1 METGIESVD
10 MIFMESEEKM
20 DKAINNLIGEYKLV
34 RAGRANPHILDK
46 VQVDYYGQLTSINK
60 MANITTPEARLLVI
74 NVWDKSAMKDVEKAI
89 QNSGIGINPNNDGQ
103 VIRLVFP
110 ELTQDRRKE
119 LTKEIKQF
127 AEETKIVIR
136 NARRDALDGF
146 KKLEKNSEI
155 TEDDLAT
162 YTKEVD
168 KMLQTKTEIV
178 DKEFKEKEREIME
191 I

>member
-34 RAGRANPHILDK
+34 RAGRANPHVLDK
-46 VQVDYYGQLTSINK
+46 VQVDYYGQITSINK

>member
-103 VIRLVFP
+103 VIRLLFP

-168 KMLQTKTEIV
+168 KMLQTKTEFV

>member
-110 ELTQDRRKE
+110 EHAQDRRNE
-119 LTKEIKQF
+119 LTNKIKQF

>member
-168 KMLQTKTEIV
+168 KILQTKTEIV

>member
-10 MIFMESEEKM
+10 MILMESEEKM

-34 RAGRANPHILDK
+34 RAGRANPHIFDK

>member
-20 DKAINNLIGEYKLV
+20 DKAIKNLIGEYKLV

>member
-1 METGIESVD
+1 METGIEFVD

>member
-46 VQVDYYGQLTSINK
+46 VQVDYYGQITSINK

>member
-10 MIFMESEEKM
+10 MIFMELEEKM

>member
-1 METGIESVD
+1 MEIGIESVD

>member
-1 METGIESVD
+1 MESGIESVD
-10 MIFMESEEKM
+10 MIFMEAEEKM

-74 NVWDKSAMKDVEKAI
+74 NVWDKSVMKDVEKAI

-110 ELTQDRRKE
+110 ELTQERRKE
-119 LTKEIKQF
+119 LTKEIKQYS
-127 AEETKIVIR
+127 EETKIVIR
-136 NARRDALDGF
+136 NARRDAIDGF
-146 KKLEKNSEI
+146 KKLEKSSEI

-162 YTKEVD
+162 YTKEID
-168 KMLQTKTEIV
+168 KLLQSKTDIIE
-178 DKEFKEKEREIME
+178 KEYKEKEKEIME

>member
-1 METGIESVD
+1 METGIETVD

-20 DKAINNLIGEYKLV
+20 DKAINNLIAEYKLV

-60 MANITTPEARLLVI
+60 MANITTPEARLLVV
-74 NVWDKSAMKDVEKAI
+74 NVWDKSAIKDVEKAI

-119 LTKEIKQF
+119 LSKEIKQY
-127 AEETKIVIR
+127 AEETKIVVR
-136 NARRDALDGF
+136 NARRDALDAF
-146 KKLEKNSEI
+146 KKLEKSSEI

-162 YTKEVD
+162 YTKEID
-168 KMLQTKTEIV
+168 KMLQNKTDSI
-178 DKEFKEKEREIME
+178 DKEYKEKEKEIME